1 MEIYRG
7 GGDRLADLGCG
18 AGRTRMWGW
27 QAPLVVLIPIL
38 FCCILKLNSHPFVHE
53 FDMMQQE
60 WWQGKEYEVNS
71 MVDPMESMG
80 PR

>member
-7 GGDRLADLGCG
+7 GRDRPTKD
-18 AGRTRMWGW
+18 
-27 QAPLVVLIPIL
+27 VVLIPIL
-38 FCCILKLNSHPFVHE
+38 FGCILKLNSHPFVRE
-53 FDMMQQE
+53 FDTMQQE

-71 MVDPMESMG
+71 MVDPIESMG

>member
-7 GGDRLADLGCG
+7 GGDRLAGLGCG
-18 AGRTRMWGW
+18 ANRPHLW
-27 QAPLVVLIPIL
+27 ASLVVLIPIL
-38 FCCILKLNSHPFVHE
+38 FRCILKLNSHPFVCE
-53 FDMMQQE
+53 FDTMQQE